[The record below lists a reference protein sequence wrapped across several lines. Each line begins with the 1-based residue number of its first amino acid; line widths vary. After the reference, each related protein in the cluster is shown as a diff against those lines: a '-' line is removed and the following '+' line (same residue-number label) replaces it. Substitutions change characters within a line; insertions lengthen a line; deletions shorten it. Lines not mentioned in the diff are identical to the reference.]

1 MNPAHCSPAPH
12 VPTPYLI
19 VVLISIGAGGCSWV
33 RCGHLRPP
41 RRVRSWMRKGIK
53 NGTLAMIIYAIVVLP
68 APSVADGRV
77 CAGFK
82 GLDEEVVV
90 Q

>member
-1 MNPAHCSPAPH
+1 MLLGEVWPSKAPA
-12 VPTPYLI
+12 
-19 VVLISIGAGGCSWV
+19 AGTV
-33 RCGHLRPP
+33 MDAERN
-41 RRVRSWMRKGIK
+41 K

-82 GLDEEVVV
+82 GLDEEVLV

>member
-1 MNPAHCSPAPH
+1 
-12 VPTPYLI
+12 
-19 VVLISIGAGGCSWV
+19 
-33 RCGHLRPP
+33 
-41 RRVRSWMRKGIK
+41 MRKGIK

-68 APSVADGRV
+68 APSITDGRV